1 MASQI
6 ILFVCTHNSAR
17 SIMAEAILRTK
28 YGKYYEV
35 ASAGTIPS
43 SVNPYAMQVL
53 AELGIITDNLSSK
66 SIEGFINN
74 KIDVLVTVCDS
85 AKENCPFIPGAKRTL
100 HKSLEDPSKLDG
112 TYEEIMN
119 GFRRVRNE
127 IFDWIISEF
136 NPKKLENE

>member
-1 MASQI
+1 MTNQM
-6 ILFVCTHNSAR
+6 ILFVCSHNSAR

-53 AELGIITDNLSSK
+53 AEIGIITDNLISK

-119 GFRRVRNE
+119 GFRRVRDE